1 MPTEAP
7 GIVESCDDCHAL
19 APPLPAG
26 VNPRGLRALELWQ
39 TDVTQI
45 AEFGRLKYVHVTV
58 DTFSSAMW
66 ASAHTGE
73 KAGDVIAHWR
83 QAFAVLGIP
92 SAVKTD
98 NGPAYASQQVRQF
111 LQLWGQRSNYIGKD
125 IKKRCAN

>member
-1 MPTEAP
+1 MEAR

-66 ASAHTGE
+66 ASTHTGE
-73 KAGDVIAHWR
+73 KAHDVICHWR
-83 QAFAVLGIP
+83 QVFAILGTP
-92 SAVKTD
+92 STVKTD
-98 NGPAYASQQVRQF
+98 IGPAYASQQVRQF
-111 LQLWGQRSNYIGKD
+111 LQLW
-125 IKKRCAN
+125 